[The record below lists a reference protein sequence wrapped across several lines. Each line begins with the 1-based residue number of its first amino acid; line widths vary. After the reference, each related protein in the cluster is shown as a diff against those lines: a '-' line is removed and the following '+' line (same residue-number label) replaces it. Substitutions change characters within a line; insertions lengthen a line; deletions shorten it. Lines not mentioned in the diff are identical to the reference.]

1 MKRTAERWDVRGNLL
16 LAFVWLTGAV
26 CSLAADPP
34 VLERLVPAGGQRGT
48 TVTAKLVGKPGEG
61 NVRLQSGSSGL
72 VFRLSEKRD
81 SVEIDIAA
89 EAEPGVHLLRLC
101 NDAGGSELRPFV
113 VGILPEQQESE
124 PNGRLLEAVAVASS
138 AATVNGVLEKA
149 GDVDSWAV
157 SLEAG
162 QTLVASLTA
171 SRVLGSPMDG
181 VLQVVDG
188 RGTVV
193 AQNDDDCSM
202 DPLVTYTAPGAGTW
216 YVRVFAFPAAPN
228 STIGFA
234 GGADYVYRLTLGS
247 QPFVHHAMPLV
258 RQQGGGELR
267 LQLHGWN
274 LAVQE
279 AVLGAGQGVLTGQF
293 AQPWRVHE
301 TVEPVLLEEQL
312 PDRVVKSL
320 PAAICGSVE
329 QSGAEVY
336 LLQLTKGQRLSLTA
350 EVRRFE
356 SLLDPVLSIRDATGR
371 VLKEADDV
379 DGGNPDASLD
389 VTIPADGQY
398 EVRIQDRF
406 LGHGDRWHYVLRCR
420 ETVSECRLTVP
431 GTAWTLPVDKP
442 LEIPVAVERR
452 NGFADVLQLQV
463 SGLPEG
469 VTAEPVSSAKDGDT
483 AKAVNLKISG
493 KSASIWSGEIRL
505 TGRTEDGREYPVVWS
520 AADGSDVSA
529 FWLTVPAGG
538 G

>member
-1 MKRTAERWDVRGNLL
+1 VKRTAGCFRVRSSLL
-16 LAFVWLTGAV
+16 LALCWLAGAV
-26 CSLAADPP
+26 WSLAADPP

-61 NVRLQSGSSGL
+61 NVRLQCGSSGL

-81 SVEIDIAA
+81 TVDIDIS
-89 EAEPGVHLLRLC
+89 EQAEPGVHLLRLC
-101 NDAGGSELRPFV
+101 NDAGASELRPFI
-113 VGILPEQQESE
+113 VGILPEQQETE
-124 PNGRLLEAVAVASS
+124 PNGRLAEALAVVSS

-171 SRVLGSPMDG
+171 SRILGAPMDG

-202 DPLVTYTAPGAGTW
+202 DPLVTYTAPVAGTW

-234 GGADYVYRLTLGS
+234 GGADYVYRLTLGALS
-247 QPFVHHAMPLV
+247 FVHHAMPLV
-258 RQQGGGELR
+258 RQRGGGELR

-279 AVLGAGQGVLTGQF
+279 AVLGAGQNVLTGQF
-293 AQPWRVHE
+293 AQPWRVYE
-301 TVEPVLLEEQL
+301 TSEPVQLEEQL
-312 PDRVVKSL
+312 PERVLKSL
-320 PAAICGSVE
+320 PAAVCGCLE
-329 QSGAEVY
+329 QPGADVFRLE
-336 LLQLTKGQRLSLTA
+336 LKKGQRVSFTA
-350 EVRRFE
+350 EVRRFG
-356 SLLDPVLSIRDATGR
+356 SLLDPVLSVRDAAGK

-389 VTIPADGQY
+389 FTAPADGQF

-406 LGHGDRWHYVLRCR
+406 LGHGDRWHYVFRCR
-420 ETVSECRLTVP
+420 ETVPECRLTVQ
-431 GTAWTLPVDKP
+431 GTAWTLLADKP

-452 NGFADVLQLQV
+452 NGFADVLTLQV

-469 VTAEPVSSAKDGDT
+469 VTAEPVTSAKDGDSSKSVT
-483 AKAVNLKISG
+483 LKLAGKLPAV
-493 KSASIWSGEIRL
+493 WSGEIRV
-505 TGRTEDGREYPVVWS
+505 TARTEDGREFPVIWP
-520 AADGSDVSA
+520 AADGTEVSS
-529 FWLTVPAGG
+529 FWLTIPAAAG
-538 G
+538 

>member
-1 MKRTAERWDVRGNLL
+1 MKRTAGCFRVRSSLL
-16 LAFVWLTGAV
+16 LALCWLAGAV
-26 CSLAADPP
+26 WSLAADPP

-61 NVRLQSGSSGL
+61 NVRLQCSSCGL

-81 SVEIDIAA
+81 TVDIDIS
-89 EAEPGVHLLRLC
+89 EQAEPGVHLLRLC
-101 NDAGGSELRPFV
+101 NDAGASELRPFI
-113 VGILPEQQESE
+113 VGILPEQQETE
-124 PNGRLLEAVAVASS
+124 PNGRLAEALAVVSS

-171 SRVLGSPMDG
+171 SRILGAPMDG

-202 DPLVTYTAPGAGTW
+202 DPLVTYTAPAAGLW

-234 GGADYVYRLTLGS
+234 GGADYVYRLTLGA

-267 LQLHGWN
+267 LHLHGWN

-279 AVLGAGQGVLTGQF
+279 AVLGAGQNMLIGQF
-293 AQPWRVHE
+293 AQPWRVYE
-301 TVEPVLLEEQL
+301 TAEPVWLEEQL
-312 PDRVVKSL
+312 PERVLKSV
-320 PAAICGSVE
+320 PAAICGCLE
-329 QSGAEVY
+329 QPGADVFRLE
-336 LLQLTKGQRLSLTA
+336 LKKGQRLSLTA

-356 SLLDPVLSIRDATGR
+356 SLLDPVLSVRDAAGK

-389 VTIPADGQY
+389 ITAPSDGQF
-398 EVRIQDRF
+398 EVRIEDRF

-420 ETVSECRLTVP
+420 ETVAECRLTVQ
-431 GTAWTLPVDKP
+431 GTAWSLPADKP

-452 NGFADVLQLQV
+452 NGFADVLTLQV
-463 SGLPEG
+463 AGRPEG

-483 AKAVNLKISG
+483 AKAVTLKIAG
-493 KSASIWSGEIRL
+493 KRSSAWSGEIRL
-505 TGRTEDGREYPVVWS
+505 TGRTEDGREFPVVWS
-520 AADGSDVSA
+520 AADGTNVSG
-529 FWLTVPAGG
+529 FWLTVPAAGG
-538 G
+538 

>member
-1 MKRTAERWDVRGNLL
+1 VKRTAGWLRVGGYLL
-16 LAFVWLTGAV
+16 LALVWLAGTGLSV
-26 CSLAADPP
+26 AADPP

-61 NVRLQSGSSGL
+61 NIRLQSDSSGL
-72 VFRLSEKRD
+72 LFRLGEKRD
-81 SVEIDIAA
+81 SVEIEIAA
-89 EAEPGVHLLRLC
+89 EAAAGVHLLRLC
-101 NDAGGSELRPFV
+101 NDAGASELRPFI

-124 PNGRLLEAVAVASS
+124 PNGRLSEAATVASS

-171 SRVLGSPMDG
+171 SRILGSPMDG
-181 VLQVVDG
+181 VLQIVDG

-202 DPLVTYTAPGAGTW
+202 DPLVTYTAAAAGTW

-234 GGADYVYRLTLGS
+234 GGADYVYRLTVGA

-279 AVLGAGQGVLTGQF
+279 AVLGAGQNVLTGQF
-293 AQPWRVHE
+293 AQPWRVYE
-301 TVEPVLLEEQL
+301 TAEPVVLEQQL
-312 PDRVVKSL
+312 PERVLKSL
-320 PAAICGSVE
+320 PVAICGCLE
-329 QSGAEVY
+329 QPGADVF
-336 LLQLTKGQRLSLTA
+336 LLELKKGQRLSLTA
-350 EVRRFE
+350 EVRRFA
-356 SLLDPVLSIRDATGR
+356 SLLDPVLSVRDATGR

-389 VTIPADGQY
+389 ITAPADGRF

-420 ETVSECRLTVP
+420 ETVSECRLTVQ
-431 GTAWTLPVDKP
+431 GTAWTLPADKS

-452 NGFADVLQLQV
+452 NGFADVLTLQV
-463 SGLPEG
+463 AGLPEG
-469 VTAEPVSSAKDGDT
+469 VTAEPVSSAKEGDT
-483 AKAVNLKISG
+483 AKAVTLKIAG
-493 KSASIWSGEIRL
+493 KLPAVWSGEIRL
-505 TGRTEDGREYPVVWS
+505 TGRTEDGREFPVVWS
-520 AADGSDVSA
+520 AADGTDVVA
-529 FWLTVPAGG
+529 FWLTVPAAGG
-538 G
+538 

>member
-1 MKRTAERWDVRGNLL
+1 VKRTAGWLRVGGYLL
-16 LAFVWLTGAV
+16 LALVWLAGTGLSV
-26 CSLAADPP
+26 AADPP

-61 NVRLQSGSSGL
+61 NIRLQSDSSGL
-72 VFRLSEKRD
+72 LFRLGEKRD
-81 SVEIDIAA
+81 SVEIEIAA
-89 EAEPGVHLLRLC
+89 EAAPGVHLLRLC
-101 NDAGGSELRPFV
+101 NDAGASELRPFI

-124 PNGRLLEAVAVASS
+124 PNGRLSEATTVVSS

-171 SRVLGSPMDG
+171 SRILGSPMDG
-181 VLQVVDG
+181 VLQIVDG

-202 DPLVTYTAPGAGTW
+202 DPLVTYTAAAAGTW

-234 GGADYVYRLTLGS
+234 GGADYVYRLTVGA

-279 AVLGAGQGVLTGQF
+279 AVLGAGQNVLTGQF
-293 AQPWRVHE
+293 AQPWRVYE
-301 TVEPVLLEEQL
+301 TAEPVLLEQQL
-312 PDRVVKSL
+312 PERVLKSL
-320 PAAICGSVE
+320 PVAICGCLE
-329 QSGAEVY
+329 QPGADVF
-336 LLQLTKGQRLSLTA
+336 LLELKKGQRLSLTA
-350 EVRRFE
+350 EVRRFA
-356 SLLDPVLSIRDATGR
+356 SLLDPVLSVRDATGR

-389 VTIPADGQY
+389 ITAPADGQF

-420 ETVSECRLTVP
+420 ETVSECRLTVQ
-431 GTAWTLPVDKP
+431 GTAWTLPADKS

-452 NGFADVLQLQV
+452 NGFADVLTLQV

-483 AKAVNLKISG
+483 AKAVTLKIAG
-493 KSASIWSGEIRL
+493 KLPAVWSGEIRL
-505 TGRTEDGREYPVVWS
+505 TGRTEDGREFPVAWS
-520 AADGSDVSA
+520 AADGTDVVA
-529 FWLTVPAGG
+529 FWLTVPAAGG
-538 G
+538 

>member
-1 MKRTAERWDVRGNLL
+1 VKRTAGRLRVWCYLL
-16 LAFVWLTGAV
+16 LALCWLTGTAR
-26 CSLAADPP
+26 SFAADPP

-48 TVTAKLVGKPGEG
+48 TVTAKVVGKPGEG

-72 VFRLSEKRD
+72 AFRLSEKRD
-81 SVEIDIAA
+81 TVEIDISA

-101 NDAGGSELRPFV
+101 NDAGASELRPFL
-113 VGILPEQQESE
+113 VGILPEQQEAE
-124 PNGRLLEAVAVASS
+124 PNGRLSEALAVANS
-138 AATVNGVLEKA
+138 AGTVNGVLEKA
-149 GDVDSWAV
+149 GDVDSWSV

-171 SRVLGSPMDG
+171 SRILGAPMDG

-202 DPLVTYTAPGAGTW
+202 DPLVTYTAPVAGTW

-234 GGADYVYRLTLGS
+234 GGADYVYRLTLGALS
-247 QPFVHHAMPLV
+247 FVHHAMPLV
-258 RQQGGGELR
+258 RQRGGGELR

-279 AVLGAGQGVLTGQF
+279 AVLGAGQNVLTGQF
-293 AQPWRVHE
+293 AQPWRVYE
-301 TVEPVLLEEQL
+301 TSEPVQLEEQL
-312 PDRVVKSL
+312 PERVLKSL
-320 PAAICGSVE
+320 PAAVCGCLE
-329 QSGAEVY
+329 QPGADVFRLE
-336 LLQLTKGQRLSLTA
+336 LKKGQRVSFTA
-350 EVRRFE
+350 EVRRFG
-356 SLLDPVLSIRDATGR
+356 SLLDPVLSVRDAAGK

-389 VTIPADGQY
+389 FTAPADGQF

-406 LGHGDRWHYVLRCR
+406 LGHGDRWHYVFRCR
-420 ETVSECRLTVP
+420 ETVPECRLTVQ
-431 GTAWTLPVDKP
+431 GTAWTLLADKP

-452 NGFADVLQLQV
+452 NGFADVLTLQV

-469 VTAEPVSSAKDGDT
+469 VTAEPVTSAKDGDSSKSVT
-483 AKAVNLKISG
+483 LKLAGKLPAV
-493 KSASIWSGEIRL
+493 WSGEIRV
-505 TGRTEDGREYPVVWS
+505 TARTEDGREFPVIWP
-520 AADGSDVSA
+520 ATDGTEVSS
-529 FWLTVPAGG
+529 FWLTIPAAAG
-538 G
+538 